1 MINVMHLSAMIAGKK
16 SEGVAAGLVAED
28 DGGEAEGWGD
38 DDLGL
43 DDEDGG
49 DEFKDAEDDDGEGDG
64 WAAEDDIELPPDLDL
79 VASPKDTSAQGT
91 DDGYFVAP
99 VRGVPPTQ
107 HWCNNSSLPVD
118 HVLAG
123 NMESACRLLHDQV
136 GVVDFSPYKQHFMST
151 FSRSRTMFSCV
162 ASTPSLPHHP
172 LSNWKDAGPKT
183 GLPAVGLKLADLVS
197 RLQTAYQL
205 TTSGKF
211 TEAVTNFRSILLSIP
226 LLVVETKAEEQ
237 EAQQLLTICTS
248 YLVGLAME
256 SKRKEHPKAT
266 VEDQVFQVISF
277 ITHTFIM
284 LL

>member
-1 MINVMHLSAMIAGKK
+1 MG
-16 SEGVAAGLVAED
+16 
-28 DGGEAEGWGD
+28 
-38 DDLGL
+38 
-43 DDEDGG
+43 
-49 DEFKDAEDDDGEGDG
+49 DAEDDDGEGDG

-226 LLVVETKAEEQ
+226 LLV
-237 EAQQLLTICTS
+237 
-248 YLVGLAME
+248 ME

-266 VEDQVFQVISF
+266 VEDQVRVCEMAAYFTHCNLQPVHQILTLRTALNLFFKLKNYKTAGSF
-277 ITHTFIM
+277 ARR
-284 LL
+284 LLELGP